1 MRALCTSAAP
11 LLVALIS
18 LEHADGICCVSAK
31 LPHGP
36 MYELI
41 GFRWPRIK
49 RKGFG
54 LLNTFLVITVELIA
68 SDKLACL
75 RARGSGIN

>member
-11 LLVALIS
+11 LLAALIS
-18 LEHADGICCVSAK
+18 PEHADGIYCTSTK

-36 MYELI
+36 TYELI
-41 GFRWPRIK
+41 GFQWPRIK
-49 RKGFG
+49 HKGFG
-54 LLNTFLVITVELIA
+54 LSNTFLVIIVELIA
-68 SDKLACL
+68 GDTLACL